1 MRTKLSDKFHNEK
14 YVNYHYVDTVLSES
28 TTPASPPLFVD
39 DVDNC

>member
-14 YVNYHYVDTVLSES
+14 YLNYHYAHAGSSES
-28 TTPASPPLFVD
+28 TPASPPLFVD

>member
-1 MRTKLSDKFHNEK
+1 MRTKLRDKFHNEK
-14 YVNYHYVDTVLSES
+14 YVNYHYVDTAP